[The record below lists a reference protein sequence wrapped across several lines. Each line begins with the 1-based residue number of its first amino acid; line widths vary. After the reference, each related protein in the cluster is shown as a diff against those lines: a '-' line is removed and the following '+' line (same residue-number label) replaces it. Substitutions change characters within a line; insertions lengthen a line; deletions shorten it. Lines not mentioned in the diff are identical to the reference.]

1 MITISIILP
10 FVLSKNTLLTD
21 LARHAPQP
29 CLISPGFF
37 WFFFLQGHLW
47 PGEYFSLHSYQIQG
61 ELNSPAPF
69 PDWRELPFIELLL
82 CATYFTFY
90 YMLTTVLGLF
100 ALVFGCF
107 LPQSVVGCSAD
118 RAALPRLWPWPVTCL
133 CLLVTMQRPRLGS
146 DLWTFLGAF
155 SLALFCYLCMRPNII
170 ITINWIR
177 IRETQIPV
185 MTAASTSMRK
195 VDGILTLQGCCGNAK
210 SSMGQSGWAHS

>member
-37 WFFFLQGHLW
+37 WFFFLQGQLW
-47 PGEYFSLHSYQIQG
+47 LGEYFSLHSYQIQG

-100 ALVFGCF
+100 ALVFSCF

-118 RAALPRLWPWPVTCL
+118 RAALPPLAMTCHLPLSPSHYAETKTGVRPLDFPW
-133 CLLVTMQRPRLGS
+133 
-146 DLWTFLGAF
+146 
-155 SLALFCYLCMRPNII
+155 
-170 ITINWIR
+170 
-177 IRETQIPV
+177 
-185 MTAASTSMRK
+185 
-195 VDGILTLQGCCGNAK
+195 GILPCSLLLPLHETK
-210 SSMGQSGWAHS
+210 HHYHH